1 MIKRSTDVSVV
12 TGQLAS
18 WALILLLSDFA
29 EVITTPSL
37 WIIVVIGLTLA
48 IVGAYTLGSKTY
60 SSLTRPLETN
70 VFTQKGLYRYIRH
83 PIYIGML
90 TAGLAFLLSRLTIQ
104 VGLAFLLLF
113 LFTNIRADLEEGLLE
128 ERHPEYSAYKA
139 QTKRYIPFIY

>member
-90 TAGLAFLLSRLTIQ
+90 TAGLVFLLSRLTIQ

-128 ERHPEYSAYKA
+128 ERHPEYSAYRA
-139 QTKRYIPFIY
+139 GTKRYIPFIY